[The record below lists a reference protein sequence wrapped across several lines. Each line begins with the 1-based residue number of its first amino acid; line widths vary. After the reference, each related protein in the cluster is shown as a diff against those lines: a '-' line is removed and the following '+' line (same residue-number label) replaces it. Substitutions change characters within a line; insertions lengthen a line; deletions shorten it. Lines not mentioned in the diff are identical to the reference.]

1 MVALKKKEILTE
13 LKKFGIDT
21 TSERKF
27 YLREYKNYYT
37 LQNHHV
43 YSHQEDNRVVQGHH
57 IYLLKGLKIVLRR
70 GNVKKSIVTK

>member
-21 TSERKF
+21 TSERKY

-37 LQNHHV
+37 MQNDHV
-43 YSHQEDNRVVQGHH
+43 YAHQEDNRVVQGHH
-57 IYLLKGLKIVLRR
+57 TYLLKGL
-70 GNVKKSIVTK
+70 